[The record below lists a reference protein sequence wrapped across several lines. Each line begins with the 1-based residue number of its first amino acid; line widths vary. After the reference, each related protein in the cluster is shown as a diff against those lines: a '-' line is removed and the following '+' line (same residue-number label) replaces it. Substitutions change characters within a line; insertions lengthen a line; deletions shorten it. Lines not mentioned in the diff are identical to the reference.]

1 MLKKIVSMTVIA
13 AFILVPAVSVHAA
26 DSSIPLPDVQASNAE
41 ISPLFAG
48 VNRITA
54 SLSISA
60 SGTARGM
67 VNVFPKTSSSLDYI
81 LTTARLVNS
90 SGTKVKTWTSVKSTM
105 NSNGYFIFDQSY
117 TVHNRGQ
124 YKLVYTVNCYKGGA
138 VIDTASSETAY
149 QTY

>member
-1 MLKKIVSMTVIA
+1 MLKKIVSMILMA
-13 AFILVPAVSVHAA
+13 AFILTPAVSVHAA
-26 DSSIPLPDVQASNAE
+26 DSAASLPAVQASNAE
-41 ISPLFAG
+41 FSPLFVG

-54 SLSISA
+54 SLSISS

-81 LTTARLVNS
+81 LTTASLVNS
-90 SGTKVKTWTSVKSTM
+90 SGSKVKTWSSVKSTI

-117 TVHNRGQ
+117 TVQTRGQ
-124 YKLVYTVNCYKGGA
+124 YKLVYTVNCYKSGTI
-138 VIDTASSETAY
+138 VDTAGSETSY

>member
-1 MLKKIVSMTVIA
+1 MLKKIVSMIVMA
-13 AFILVPAVSVHAA
+13 AFILIPAVCVHAA
-26 DSSIPLPDVQASNAE
+26 EYSDAVPATQVNNAV
-41 ISPLFAG
+41 ISPMFVG

-54 SLSISA
+54 SLSISP

-81 LTTARLVNS
+81 LTTASLVNS
-90 SGTKVKTWTSVKSTM
+90 SGSKVKTWTNVKSTM

-117 TVHNRGQ
+117 IVQSRGQ
-124 YKLVYTVNCYKGGA
+124 YKLVYTVNCYKSGA
-138 VIDTASSETAY
+138 VIDTYSSETVY

>member
-1 MLKKIVSMTVIA
+1 MLKKLVSMIVMA
-13 AFILVPAVSVHAA
+13 AFILTPTTSVYAA
-26 DSSIPLPDVQASNAE
+26 DYSDSLPAVQASNAE
-41 ISPLFAG
+41 ISPFFVG

-54 SLSISA
+54 SLSISS

-81 LTTARLVNS
+81 LTTASLVNS

>member
-1 MLKKIVSMTVIA
+1 MLKKIVSMIVMATFLLTPI
-13 AFILVPAVSVHAA
+13 VSAHAA
-26 DSSIPLPDVQASNAE
+26 SYSDSLPVVQVNNAA
-41 ISPLFAG
+41 ISPMFVG

-54 SLSISA
+54 SLSISS

-81 LTTARLVNS
+81 LTTVSLVNS
-90 SGTKVKTWTSVKSTM
+90 SGTKVKTWTNVKSTI

-117 TVHNRGQ
+117 TVQTRGQ
-124 YKLVYTVNCYKGGA
+124 YKLVYTVNCYKSGTMT
-138 VIDTASSETAY
+138 DTASSETAY